1 MFRKDSTANSAQN
14 EPDRYPALG
23 IRNRCAMNVGLGL
36 ISATAALCL
45 AALGAILF
53 LGADK
58 AQSPAM
64 LANNARPFN
73 ALLEPPK

>member
-1 MFRKDSTANSAQN
+1 
-14 EPDRYPALG
+14 
-23 IRNRCAMNVGLGL
+23 MNVGLGL